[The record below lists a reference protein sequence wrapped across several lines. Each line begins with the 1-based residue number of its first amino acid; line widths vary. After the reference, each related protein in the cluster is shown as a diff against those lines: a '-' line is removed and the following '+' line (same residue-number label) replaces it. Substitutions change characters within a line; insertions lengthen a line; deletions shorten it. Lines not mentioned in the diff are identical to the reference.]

1 VIALLDIIVLTTWSI
16 GDPLLP
22 EEKMNQN
29 SDGTIII
36 ESQCA
41 SNWLVLFSLILG
53 GEKTILMFLS
63 LVFALLTRNIHL
75 KESETKNIVILV
87 YLLSMMTIVGI
98 PLYLIV
104 TIQSGLTV
112 QVVVLNGLLLS
123 MMSIC
128 LVVLYI
134 PPLVPLL
141 KNKYLIRLKTS

>member
-1 VIALLDIIVLTTWSI
+1 MKAFLDIPALITWSI

-22 EEKMNQN
+22 EEKTSQN
-29 SDGTIII
+29 SDRTVIID
-36 ESQCA
+36 SQCA
-41 SNWLVLFSLILG
+41 SNWLVLFSLIVG
-53 GEKTILMFLS
+53 GEKTILMILS
-63 LVFALLTRNIHL
+63 LIFALLTRNIHL
-75 KESETKNIVILV
+75 KEFETKNIIILV

-98 PLYLIV
+98 PLYLII

-123 MMSIC
+123 MVCVC

-141 KNKYLIRLKTS
+141 KSKYLAPLKT